1 VVDIPATLA
10 SRVRLLGSGRSD
22 KNERLRIL
30 PATSG
35 CHPPDA
41 RYRTP
46 PGREIG
52 IGHALGGLD
61 VISWRVQ
68 PPGPRHALEFV
79 FTSVLERDAGA
90 GHEIDD
96 RSRDKDLA
104 RFGGGA
110 DALGEVYSDPSQIF
124 SM

>member
-1 VVDIPATLA
+1 MPPSLTASWVSSPRA
-10 SRVRLLGSGRSD
+10 SRPHVM
-22 KNERLRIL
+22 

-46 PGREIG
+46 PGREIN

-79 FTSVLERDAGA
+79 FTSVLEGDAGA

-96 RSRDKDLA
+96 RSGDKDLA
-104 RFGGGA
+104 RFGG
-110 DALGEVYSDPSQIF
+110 
-124 SM
+124 